1 MFLRE
6 LEFPNCLILWDA
18 IFATDNKKFSL
29 VNYIFVSLLSCLR
42 DDLLKMDNSSS
53 MRLLMQPH
61 FHLDSLDVLKTALYL
76 ENPAVKFLFTFL
88 HLKFYLKKIYEII

>member
-18 IFATDNKKFSL
+18 IFATDNKKLSL

-61 FHLDSLDVLKTALYL
+61 LHLDSLDVLKTALYL
-76 ENPAVKFLFTFL
+76 ENPAVNDFYIIIN
-88 HLKFYLKKIYEII
+88 LKF